1 MAKRHSI
8 LAVIDPTSEDQPAL
22 RKAADFAGRIDA
34 DLMLLACIFNS
45 DIARAEWVTGED
57 LDKLRNAQ
65 IDRQF
70 AVLEGLAEPLR
81 SEGLSVSIK
90 VSWDKPLHEA
100 IVREALQIEPDF
112 VVKDTHHHSALS
124 RALFTNTDWH
134 LIRECPVPL
143 WLVKPTRAPG
153 HANVMAAI
161 DPMHERDQTA
171 ALDQRIIR
179 TAQLFAT
186 MFEDR
191 VDLVHVFEPPPAPV
205 IGVFPTTAPATPAV
219 DPELLGKARQAHEK
233 ALQTLAADGGF
244 PAGQVHFR
252 EGNPANVL
260 PDVAGELHAD
270 IVVMGAIARSAL
282 QRAIVGH
289 TAEITLDR
297 FPCDVVIVK
306 PEGFETPVA
315 AIPPIHGHAE
325 KTG

>member
-8 LAVIDPTSEDQPAL
+8 LVVTDPTSEDQPAL
-22 RKAADFAGRIDA
+22 RKAADFARRIDA
-34 DLMLLACIFNS
+34 DLTVLTCIFNS

-57 LDKLRNAQ
+57 LDKLRNAE

-70 AVLEGLAEPLR
+70 AVLQGLAEPLR
-81 SEGLSVSIK
+81 SQGISVSIK
-90 VSWDKPLHEA
+90 VSWGKPLHEA
-100 IVREALQIEPDF
+100 IVREALRIEPDF
-112 VVKDTHHHSALS
+112 VVKDTHHHSAIS

-134 LIRECPVPL
+134 LIRECPAPL
-143 WLVKPTRAPG
+143 WLVKPTRSPG

-161 DPMHERDQTA
+161 DPTHEHDQTA
-171 ALDQRIIR
+171 ALDHRIIR
-179 TAQLFAT
+179 AAQLFAT
-186 MFEDR
+186 MYEDR
-191 VDLVHVFEPPPAPV
+191 VDLVHVFEPPPPPV
-205 IGVFPTTAPATPAV
+205 IGVCPTMAPATPAI
-219 DPELLGKARQAHEK
+219 DPELLDKARQAHDK
-233 ALQTLAADGGF
+233 ALDALAADGGF

-252 EGNPANVL
+252 EGNPSKVL

-282 QRAIVGH
+282 QRSIVGH
-289 TAEITLDR
+289 TAETALDR

-306 PEGFETPVA
+306 PDGFESPVA

>member
-8 LAVIDPTSEDQPAL
+8 LVVTDPTSEDQPAL

-34 DLMLLACIFNS
+34 DLTLLACIFNS
-45 DIARAEWVTGED
+45 DIARAEWVTGEE

-70 AVLEGLAEPLR
+70 AVLEKLAEPLR
-81 SEGLSVSIK
+81 ADGLSVSIK

-100 IVREALQIEPDF
+100 IVREALRIEPDF
-112 VVKDTHHHSALS
+112 VVKDTHHHSVLS

-134 LIRECPVPL
+134 LIRECPAPL
-143 WLVKPTRAPG
+143 WLVKSTRARG
-153 HANVMAAI
+153 HASVMAAI
-161 DPMHERDQTA
+161 DPTHEHDQTA
-171 ALDQRIIR
+171 ALDHRIIR

-191 VDLVHVFEPPPAPV
+191 VDLVHVFEPPPPPV
-205 IGVFPTTAPATPAV
+205 IGVFPTTAPATPAA
-219 DPELLGKARQAHEK
+219 DPELLEKARAAHDQ
-233 ALQTLAADGGF
+233 ALQSLAADGGF
-244 PAGQVHFR
+244 PADQVKFR
-252 EGNPANVL
+252 EGNPVRML
-260 PDVAGELHAD
+260 PEVAAELHAD
-270 IVVMGAIARSAL
+270 IVVMGAIARSPL

-289 TAEITLDR
+289 TAETALDR

-306 PEGFETPVA
+306 PEDFESPVA

-325 KTG
+325 KSG

>member
-8 LAVIDPTSEDQPAL
+8 LVVTDPTSEDQPAL
-22 RKAADFAGRIDA
+22 RKAADFAGRIGA
-34 DLMLLACIFNS
+34 DLTLLACIFNS

-70 AVLEGLAEPLR
+70 AVLEKLAKPLR
-81 SEGLSVSIK
+81 RAGLSVSIK
-90 VSWDKPLHEA
+90 VLWDKPLHEA
-100 IVREALQIEPDF
+100 IVREALRIEPDF

-134 LIRECPVPL
+134 LIRECPAPL
-143 WLVKPTRAPG
+143 WLVKPSKAPG

-161 DPMHERDQTA
+161 DPTHEHDQTA
-171 ALDQRIIR
+171 ALDHRIIR

-191 VDLVHVFEPPPAPV
+191 VDLVHVFEPPPPPV
-205 IGVFPTTAPATPAV
+205 IGVFPTTAPATPAA
-219 DPELLGKARQAHEK
+219 DPELLDKARQAHEK
-233 ALQTLAADGGF
+233 ALRTLAADGGF
-244 PAGQVHFR
+244 PAEQVIFR
-252 EGNPANVL
+252 EGSPSRVL
-260 PDVAGELHAD
+260 PELAGELHAD
-270 IVVMGAIARSAL
+270 IVVMGAIARSPL

-289 TAEITLDR
+289 TAETALDR
-297 FPCDVVIVK
+297 LPCDVVIVK
-306 PEGFETPVA
+306 PDDFESPVA